1 MGIVGLAVVAGV
13 SMAAARF
20 VDCDPTGRY
29 ELATTMRGRATS
41 LVAVIKKLDD
51 GSYGGDL
58 SGSGINSVK
67 ILEVRCS
74 DSTVKFAV
82 NASEEVRA
90 NFTIVVRGDSVS
102 GSWSMAGE
110 DGGPLAGHK
119 R

>member
-1 MGIVGLAVVAGV
+1 
-13 SMAAARF
+13 
-20 VDCDPTGRY
+20 
-29 ELATTMRGRATS
+29 
-41 LVAVIKKLDD
+41 
-51 GSYGGDL
+51 
-58 SGSGINSVK
+58 
-67 ILEVRCS
+67 
-74 DSTVKFAV
+74 V